1 MLWAGVGG
9 SSSRQVSFDWSCRVM
24 IAVVL
29 TWNREHIYRRHS
41 LKNFCPRCFEHFD
54 ELETLKSH
62 QRADL
67 PCRVKEPVSDG
78 IITEEQDKQLHQRA
92 KSHCTDEDR
101 WDEMYR
107 IIFPGEE
114 VPSPCTPP
122 RLPPRIP
129 FHLLTDTQPDY
140 EADTSTTPKP
150 DTSRFQSIDE
160 CKEFLRAELPRLV
173 RPVIEQF
180 VTGLFEE
187 LQEKVDRK
195 TVEIIRD
202 VETKVLRTFHFQEE
216 QSSLSALAATSP
228 SYAAAT
234 AVAVAEPSP
243 PPSPGPEM
251 SKVSALL
258 EELKD
263 DGYANELC
271 ANMKF
276 DLEGFLESS
285 HQGFGLGGCENF
297 SMDSAYWSG
306 SSNGGVGV
314 DGRYRGYEGF

>member
-1 MLWAGVGG
+1 
-9 SSSRQVSFDWSCRVM
+9 
-24 IAVVL
+24 
-29 TWNREHIYRRHS
+29 
-41 LKNFCPRCFEHFD
+41 
-54 ELETLKSH
+54 
-62 QRADL
+62 
-67 PCRVKEPVSDG
+67 
-78 IITEEQDKQLHQRA
+78 
-92 KSHCTDEDR
+92 
-101 WDEMYR
+101 MYAT
-107 IIFPGEE
+107 PPATP
-114 VPSPCTPP
+114 VPS
-122 RLPPRIP
+122 
-129 FHLLTDTQPDY
+129 HLGSNKQPDY
-140 EADTSTTPKP
+140 EPDTSTAPKP
-150 DTSRFQSIDE
+150 ETSRFQSMDE

-173 RPVIEQF
+173 RPVMEQY

-216 QSSLSALAATSP
+216 QSSLSALAATAP
-228 SYAAAT
+228 GYATAP
-234 AVAVAEPSP
+234 AVAVAELSP
-243 PPSPGPEM
+243 PPSPDPEM

-263 DGYANELC
+263 DGFANELC

-285 HQGFGLGGCENF
+285 HQGFGLGACETF

-314 DGRYRGYEGF
+314 DGRYRGFEGF